1 MPGRL
6 RTALTFMCIALG
18 VVSPWS
24 AASRSAAAPMPLPDR
39 EAFLAQVRA
48 RLRTDDEL
56 QNQYTYLEKRQE
68 VRVGKLGKVQLG
80 DVRLFEVYPPA
91 APGDAAYRR
100 LIAVNGASL
109 SPDVLRQRDQE
120 RQQFLADRTASLAHE
135 SPADRARRERKQ
147 ADERQRRQDQID
159 DVFRVYEMNLT
170 GRDTIDGHS
179 AIVVSLTP
187 RAGVET
193 RSEVGKYLSRFG
205 GQAWVSEDDEQPI
218 KLEVEAQKDLLMGL
232 GILARIERG
241 SRLTWERRKVN
252 DEVWLPARTKMEIA
266 GRTLLVRKFSVAAET
281 EFSDYKKFD
290 VTSSETYT
298 PHVN

>member
-1 MPGRL
+1 
-6 RTALTFMCIALG
+6 
-18 VVSPWS
+18 
-24 AASRSAAAPMPLPDR
+24 MPLPDR